1 MFSLGNIK
9 FSRNQMGELQ
19 KCLALRP
26 GQVLKGQAVDI
37 KGSHVVLQLGNRL
50 ITAES
55 QVRLKQKER
64 LILLVKEVEPG
75 FIKLKIL
82 PDSQG
87 TRPETFL
94 LRRLGWSSGEK
105 NLELLVGEMLRNNIP
120 VSQESVDNLYK
131 MVKKLKLTPELVRV
145 ALWLHSMGISLES
158 EQDKQAALKFLDFLN
173 GKYQDKDEARYFAFL
188 NKTRAVIPEGNNIFA
203 WPLGSHHLYII
214 TSCNQ
219 EQRPTLHDC
228 TLVMKIASESTGP
241 LWFSIKCHFNRL
253 NMTITCSA
261 DIYKTIIEQEVPTL
275 EKELTR
281 AGYIINKIPVVTGQA
296 KNILDFIPD
305 PPGVMSGINLTI

>member
-1 MFSLGNIK
+1 MFSLGSIR
-9 FSRNQMGELQ
+9 FSGRQMAELQ
-19 KCLALRP
+19 KSLVLRP
-26 GQVLKGQAVDI
+26 GQVLKGQVVDI
-37 KGSHVVLQLGNRL
+37 KGSQVVLQLGSHL

-120 VSQESVDNLYK
+120 VSQESVTNLYK

-145 ALWLHSMGISLES
+145 AIWLYSMGISINS

-173 GKYQDKDEARYFAFL
+173 GKYQDKDEAGFFAFL
-188 NKTRAVIPEGNNIFA
+188 NKTQAVFPGGYNICG
-203 WPLGSHHLYII
+203 WGLGPHHLYIV
-214 TSCNQ
+214 TTCAKKQ
-219 EQRPTLHDC
+219 KPAVHDC
-228 TLVMKIASESTGP
+228 TLVIKIVSQRAGE